1 MKYKIGDKVIIKDLN
16 WYENHKDESNYILEN
31 HGKDVFQ
38 DWIKKYG
45 GKEAII
51 VNTAPDSPQYKLEI
65 PNFEDGFT
73 SYAWFDGDYFYKS
86 PIERVGDFLLIYDYD
101 YQLEKPTGERH
112 LIPIDSISHIYETP
126 SNKNLISIITKVIGF
141 QVEVTLEEVIK
152 LLKQK

>member
-1 MKYKIGDKVIIKDLN
+1 MRRLLF
-16 WYENHKDESNYILEN
+16 ILM
-31 HGKDVFQ
+31 F
-38 DWIKKYG
+38 
-45 GKEAII
+45 
-51 VNTAPDSPQYKLEI
+51 
-65 PNFEDGFT
+65 
-73 SYAWFDGDYFYKS
+73 
-86 PIERVGDFLLIYDYD
+86 ERVGDFLLIYDYD